1 MLVLDPVNQALPLDR
16 IVFHSDLATIGAF
29 RCPREDPRFEDSGP
43 IQQHCFVFPRSAVV
57 IEHEHARPF
66 VANPNVVTL
75 YNRHQRYRR
84 AAISREGDRCDWF
97 GVAPELLRDALSL
110 HDPAV
115 ADREDELFPL
125 ARGVSDAALYLA
137 QRELFELAAS
147 GAPLDALAIEE
158 GVVALLAR
166 VAALAFG
173 APPAL
178 LEPARRS
185 TATREIERILSERW
199 NEDLA
204 LADLARAAGLSVFH
218 LCRTFRR
225 ETGTTLHQY
234 RHQLRLRSSLERVRE
249 SRQPLVEIALG
260 SGFSSHSHFTSAF
273 RREFGMTPSRSR
285 SRHEAETNP

>member
-1 MLVLDPVNQALPLDR
+1 MLVWDPVNQALPLDR

-125 ARGVSDAALYLA
+125 ARGVSDAGLYLA

-158 GVVALLAR
+158 GVVVLLAR

-273 RREFGMTPSRSR
+273 RREFGTTPSRSR